1 MKSSYIVVFG
11 SGELAK
17 VGTQTHTAI
26 AKQTGMKDPRVV
38 ILTTPVGF
46 QPNKINLANE
56 IKDHMEKALYNF
68 HPRVNIVDIPT
79 RKEANDEQVVSALS
93 GADYIYFGGG
103 SPTYLINTMVD
114 TLLLRR
120 VVELVHNE
128 RASLSLASASAIAF
142 SRWSLPV
149 YEVFKVGEELHW
161 VEGLNISS
169 LLSLPTT
176 YSFLPHRNN
185 NEGGT
190 KLDTSYCYMGV
201 ERFKKLYALLPDP
214 EKEEVMYGIDEHTSL
229 AINIQTNELQ
239 SFGKGSYSD
248 LHLTNT
254 V

>member
-1 MKSSYIVVFG
+1 MKPSYIAIFG

-26 AKQTGMKDPRVV
+26 AKQTGMKNPRIV

-46 QPNKINLANE
+46 QPNKLNLANE
-56 IKDHMEKALYNF
+56 IKAHMETALYNY
-68 HPRVNIVDIPT
+68 HPQVDIVDIPT
-79 RKEANDEQVVSALS
+79 RKQADDERLVSQLL

-103 SPTYLINTMVD
+103 SPTYLINTMTD

-149 YEVFKVGEELHW
+149 YEIFKVGEELHW
-161 VEGLNISS
+161 KEGLNISS

-190 KLDTSYCYMGV
+190 KIDTSYCYMGV

-229 AINIQTNELQ
+229 ILNVQTNELQ